1 MPERN
6 KTFYRTLDEMSLFI
20 DSMKE
25 KNSKKS
31 NDYDEDDDL
40 DERTEF

>member
-1 MPERN
+1 
-6 KTFYRTLDEMSLFI
+6 MSLFI